1 MDVGRIKLEET
12 HEIMEYAEDVNLLAG
27 KVNGKQKHKEDVMI
41 ATRIIQP

>member
-1 MDVGRIKLEET
+1 MGKVKLKGT

-27 KVNGKQKHKEDVMI
+27 NVNGMQKHGEEVII